1 MTKSKKNMNIQLN
14 NKPIEL
20 QHSISI
26 EEFIKS
32 QDIASKGIAVAVN
45 GSVVSKAEWQNTSI
59 KESDNIIIITATQ
72 GG

>member
-1 MTKSKKNMNIQLN
+1 MNIQLN

-20 QHSISI
+20 QHSVSI
-26 EEFIKS
+26 EELIKS

-45 GSVVSKAEWQNTSI
+45 GSVVSKAEWQTTKI
-59 KESDNIIIITATQ
+59 KENDNIIIITATQ